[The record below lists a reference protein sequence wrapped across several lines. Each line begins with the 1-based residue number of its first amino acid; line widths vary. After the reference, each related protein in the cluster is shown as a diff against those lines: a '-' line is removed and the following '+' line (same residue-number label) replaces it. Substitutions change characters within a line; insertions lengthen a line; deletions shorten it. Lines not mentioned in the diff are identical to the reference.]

1 MLEPVCNQKRFPVCR
16 FNQVFQCIYFSVM
29 DITDIAGFIISRTV
43 CHLLE
48 LVAQGCCIYR
58 IDVLPFPVFKDHF
71 ICHPV
76 IKCLFGF
83 RHGYGHTVAY
93 AFRHI
98 KIIHGFHGNA
108 DIGDQFIY
116 FFFCSFPRLIRKDD
130 LTIPLIRKEESVTVS
145 SAVSSKP
152 LPHIKDPDL
161 CP

>member
-1 MLEPVCNQKRFPVCR
+1 MLEPVCNQKRFSVCR
-16 FNQVFQCIYFSVM
+16 FDQVFQCIQFSVM
-29 DITDIAGFIISRTV
+29 DITDIAGFIIGRTV

-130 LTIPLIRKEESVTVS
+130 LTIPLIRKEEPVTVS
-145 SAVSSKP
+145 SDVSSKP
-152 LPHIKDPDL
+152 LPHIKDPYL